1 MFVSFGTNFSV
12 CYANPEIRLRLRTFR
27 STPKEKT
34 KGLKSKL
41 QVNLHFLSVCT
52 NFNDFVAEDTLR
64 KGDFV
69 TLLGKPKG
77 SFVATDAHSRRRDK
91 K

>member
-1 MFVSFGTNFSV
+1 MFVSFGTYFSA
-12 CYANPEIRLRLRTFR
+12 CYASPEIRRYL
-27 STPKEKT
+27 
-34 KGLKSKL
+34 GKL

-52 NFNDFVAEDTLR
+52 NFSDFVAEDTLR

>member
-1 MFVSFGTNFSV
+1 MFVSFGTNFSA
-12 CYANPEIRLRLRTFR
+12 CYANPEIRLRLRTEGRWPKGKANAQINLIFR
-27 STPKEKT
+27 SAC
-34 KGLKSKL
+34 S
-41 QVNLHFLSVCT
+41 
-52 NFNDFVAEDTLR
+52 NFSDFVAEDTLR

-77 SFVATDAHSRRRDK
+77 SFVATDAHSRRRNK